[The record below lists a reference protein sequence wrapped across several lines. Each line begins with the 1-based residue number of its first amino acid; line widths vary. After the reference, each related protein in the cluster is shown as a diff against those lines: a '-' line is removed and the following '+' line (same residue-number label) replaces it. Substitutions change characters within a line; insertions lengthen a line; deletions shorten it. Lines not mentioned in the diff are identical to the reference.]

1 MSVTTSRRSRA
12 ASGFTAVVAVSSLV
26 AFGALGVVAAAPA
39 SAATTITLAGV
50 QTNGLVGVPQYLSIT
65 AAVDGG
71 ACGPILPPAVTILA
85 STTGST
91 QTIGTA
97 TFAQCVGNAFQYT
110 FQWVPTSAVPLYI
123 SADMNGT
130 ASNAIRSAIAPVP
143 TTTRITAANTVAVG
157 QPTML
162 TASVT
167 ANSGSQASPQG
178 FVQFSVLGGGN
189 IGSPVPL
196 NNAVP
201 STAQIQ
207 WIPSVLGT
215 VNLIATYSPATVN
228 GVINTTCQ
236 TSCTSAPDQVQVT
249 STGVNVFIANP
260 PGFST
265 GLPSVLTAVVS
276 VVPPSGSVT
285 FTINGA
291 ILATNVPVQS
301 NGQAQATWTPPAPGN
316 YTLAVRWVGNG
327 GLTGTAQ
334 DNLAVGAAP
343 SQADV
348 ISLAPQGQGAWSP
361 VGVYTLPNGT
371 TITFVTSTASG
382 SPVTLT
388 QSGPCNL
395 TGATL
400 VVDSGNGQCRLT
412 ASSRGGNGYGPA
424 TAIYT
429 INLALGTQAPV
440 VAPRASGRVNRGS
453 TVTLITNRNNVT
465 NGGQDISWR
474 ITSGAANCRLVFPN
488 NGNVRL
494 RAVRNGNCN
503 VRATAPAVA
512 GQWSRMVLNRTYRVR

>member
-1 MSVTTSRRSRA
+1 MTS
-12 ASGFTAVVAVSSLV
+12 VAVCSLV
-26 AFGALGVVAAAPA
+26 AFGTLGVVAAAPA

-50 QTNGLVGVPQYLSIT
+50 QTNGQVGVPQYLSIT

-71 ACGPILPPAVTILA
+71 ACGPVLPPAVTILG

-123 SADMNGT
+123 SANLSGT
-130 ASNAIRSAIAPVP
+130 SSNAIRSAIAPVP

-157 QPTML
+157 QPTMI

-167 ANSGSQASPQG
+167 ANNGSQASPQG
-178 FVQFSVLGGGN
+178 FVQFGVLGGGT

-215 VNLIATYSPATVN
+215 VNLTATYTPATVN
-228 GVINTTCQ
+228 GVINTTCGA
-236 TSCTSAPDQVQVT
+236 SCTSAPDQVQVT

-265 GLPSVLTAVVS
+265 GLPSTLTAVVS
-276 VVPPSGSVT
+276 VVPPSGVVT

-327 GLTGTAQ
+327 GVTGTAQ

-343 SQADV
+343 AQSDV

-361 VGVYTLPNGT
+361 VGLYTLANGT
-371 TITFVTSTASG
+371 TVTFVTSTASG
-382 SPVTLT
+382 SPVTLAE
-388 QSGPCNL
+388 SGPCNL
-395 TGATL
+395 SGATL
-400 VVDSGNGQCRLT
+400 VVDAGTGQCRLT

-429 INLALGTQAPV
+429 INLAPGTQTPLA
-440 VAPRASGRVNRGS
+440 APRASGRVNRGS
-453 TVTLITNRNNVT
+453 TVTLITGRNNQT
-465 NGGQDISWR
+465 NAGQDLNWR
-474 ITSGAANCRLVFPN
+474 VTSGANRCRLVYPN
-488 NGNVRL
+488 NGSVRL

-503 VRATAPAVA
+503 VRIVAPAVA
-512 GQWSRMVLNRTYRVR
+512 GQWNRLVLNRTYRVR